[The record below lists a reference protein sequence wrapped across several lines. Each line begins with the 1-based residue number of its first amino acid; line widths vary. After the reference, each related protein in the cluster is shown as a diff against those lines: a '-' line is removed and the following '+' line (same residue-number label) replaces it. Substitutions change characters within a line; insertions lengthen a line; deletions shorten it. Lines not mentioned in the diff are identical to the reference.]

1 MKRPNCIMKSII
13 LEEDYLS
20 SKDLNKPVVRN
31 EIDLVLLGERSLYKL
46 NRIERDVCRQ
56 GAMQK
61 KT

>member
-1 MKRPNCIMKSII
+1 MKSII